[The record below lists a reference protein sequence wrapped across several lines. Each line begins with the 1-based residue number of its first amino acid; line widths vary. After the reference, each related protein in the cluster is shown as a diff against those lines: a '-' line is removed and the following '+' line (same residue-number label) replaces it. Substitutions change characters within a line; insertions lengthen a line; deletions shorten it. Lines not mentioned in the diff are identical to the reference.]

1 MPARAFLAFD
11 LGAESG
17 RALLGRLEGKQLTV
31 REISRFPNNMLSLR
45 GRLHWNVFRLFE
57 HVKDALRTVARE
69 GAAVDSVGLDTW
81 GVDFA
86 LLARDGS
93 VLGLPFAYRDPHT
106 TGAMDSF
113 FRKVPR
119 EEVYARTGIQFLP
132 LNSLFQLEAMARDR
146 SPLLEAATDLLFIP
160 DLLHYFLSGVKKT
173 EFTFATTSQL
183 FNPTTRDWDDRL
195 LDALGLPRS
204 LFQQV
209 VEPGTIIG
217 SLSKEIGAETGFAPL
232 PLVAVATHDTASAVA
247 ATPAEGDDWAYLSS
261 GTWSLMGIET
271 RAPIIT
277 DEARRANFTNEGG
290 VAGTFRVLKNITGLW
305 LLQQCRRAWSSER
318 EVSYDE
324 LIGAASEAPPFVS
337 LVDPDDPTFL
347 NPPDMPAAV
356 RAFCRRTG
364 QPDPASMA
372 ATVRCVLESLAL
384 KYRFVL
390 EQLRRLRAEPIRRI
404 HVIGGGAKNT
414 LLCQFTADAT
424 GVPVH
429 AGPVEATAIGN
440 LLVQAVA
447 LGQIGSLADLRE
459 IVRASFPPQV
469 YETCDTERWDE
480 AWQRF
485 QELTP
490 ATNL

>member
-17 RALLGRLEGKQLTV
+17 RALLGRLEGERLTV
-31 REISRFPNNMLSLR
+31 REISRFPNGMLSLH

-57 HVKDALRTVARE
+57 HIKDALRTVARE
-69 GAAVDSVGLDTW
+69 GAAADSVGLDTW

-86 LLARDGS
+86 LLARDGG

-106 TGAMDSF
+106 AGAMDSF

-146 SPLLEAATDLLFIP
+146 SPLLEAAADLLFIP
-160 DLLHYFLSGVKKT
+160 DLFHYFLSGVKKT

-183 FNPTTRDWDDRL
+183 YNPSTRDWDGRL

-204 LFQQV
+204 LFQQL

-217 SLSKEIGAETGFAPL
+217 LLSKEIGAETGFAPV

-247 ATPAEGDDWAYLSS
+247 AIPAEGDDWAYISS
-261 GTWSLMGIET
+261 GTWSLMGIES

-290 VAGTFRVLKNITGLW
+290 VGATFRVLKNITGLW
-305 LLQQCRRAWSSER
+305 LLQQCRRAWSVER
-318 EVSYDE
+318 EISYDE
-324 LIGAASEAPPFVS
+324 LTKAASEAPPFAS
-337 LVDPDDPTFL
+337 FVDPDDPGFL

-364 QPDPASMA
+364 QPEPESIG

-390 EQLRRLRAEPIRRI
+390 EQIRRLRAEPIQRI

-424 GVPVH
+424 GAPVH

-440 LLVQAVA
+440 LLVQAMA
-447 LGQIGSLADLRE
+447 LGQIGSLPELRE

-469 YETCDTERWDE
+469 YEPRETKSWE
-480 AWQRF
+480 AAAQRIHR
-485 QELTP
+485 
-490 ATNL
+490 